1 MPELP
6 DITVYIERLEK
17 LLLHQVL
24 KKITVINPF
33 FVRTFDPPVQAIAN
47 QTIETIERLGKR
59 IVFKFGN
66 GLYAVIHLMISGRLQ
81 WRTSDGKMNRKL
93 DLALFDFPEGR
104 LVVTEVASKKRASL
118 HVFENKAGLKSIDPG
133 GQELAQ
139 ISLSEFKKCIT
150 KENHTLKRTLTD
162 PRILSG
168 IGNAYSDEILHAAKL
183 SPILQTQKMSD
194 DEIERLFNTIP
205 VILDI
210 WTEKLRN
217 EAGDN
222 LPRKVT
228 AFHDDMAAHGKFGKP
243 CPVCGTTIQRIRYAA
258 NETNYCPACQTAG
271 KLLADRSLS
280 RLLKKDWPKTA
291 EELDEIFSVKK

>member
-17 LLLHQVL
+17 LVL
-24 KKITVINPF
+24 QQTLGKITVINPF
-33 FVRTFDPPVQAIAN
+33 FVRTFDPPVQTITN
-47 QTIETIERLGKR
+47 QTIETIKRLGKR
-59 IVFKFGN
+59 IVFRFGN
-66 GLYAVIHLMISGRLQ
+66 GYYAVIHLMISGRLQ
-81 WRTSDGKMNRKL
+81 WRRPDGKINRKL

-118 HVFENKAGLKSIDPG
+118 HIFKNEEGLSSIDPG
-133 GQELAQ
+133 GQELTQ
-139 ISLSEFKKCIT
+139 ISLGEFKKSIT

-183 SPILQTQKMSD
+183 SPILQTQKMND
-194 DEIERLFNTIP
+194 EEIERLFNTIP
-205 VILDI
+205 IILDK

-222 LPRKVT
+222 LPKKVT

-243 CPVCGTTIQRIRYAA
+243 CPLCGTTIQRIRYAS
-258 NETNYCPACQTAG
+258 NETNYCPACQTNG

-280 RLLKKDWPKTA
+280 RLLKRDWPKTA
-291 EELDEIFSVKK
+291 EELDEIFSAKK